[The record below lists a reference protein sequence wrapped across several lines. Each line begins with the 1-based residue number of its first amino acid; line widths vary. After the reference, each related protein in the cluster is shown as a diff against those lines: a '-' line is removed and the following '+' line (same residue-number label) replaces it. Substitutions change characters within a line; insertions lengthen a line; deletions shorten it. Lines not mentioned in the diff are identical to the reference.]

1 MANTKLPDE
10 EHQMRRDK
18 NCKHFLS
25 GNCWLQ
31 GYPQNVVMFKSIKYQ
46 CKYPQNSV
54 NDVMFKRKYEIKFL
68 WMQMTSH
75 ITTCASCCFYSMGKL
90 GDQIIR
96 FLFLEFVLCNKMG
109 LGLGGTLDQCH
120 CYSPGKKCVL
130 PIWCTCPLPK
140 STWPPLLSILLA
152 ICPWG

>member
-25 GNCWLQ
+25 GNCWLE

-75 ITTCASCCFYSMGKL
+75 ITTCFYSMGKSSGSYFWNL
-90 GDQIIR
+90 SYAIKEGW
-96 FLFLEFVLCNKMG
+96 E
-109 LGLGGTLDQCH
+109 GGTLDQCH
-120 CYSPGKKCVL
+120 WYSPGKKCVL
-130 PIWCTCPLPK
+130 PILCTCYLPK
-140 STWPPLLSILLA
+140 STWPPLVSIFFWQFE
-152 ICPWG
+152 P